1 MTSQIIPVI
10 IITPRTDANTIT
22 MISPVPSLSSSL
34 RIVAF
39 EVGLSMTGDGAIF
52 PDDGDGGDERRPKH
66 RQRKKLS
73 PCLSAEDAL
82 CRNYLIRKF
91 RLMICLS

>member
-1 MTSQIIPVI
+1 MIPVI

-22 MISPVPSLSSSL
+22 MISPVPSLSSAL

-39 EVGLSMTGDGAIF
+39 EVGLSVTGDGAIF
-52 PDDGDGGDERRPKH
+52 PENGDGGDERRPKH
-66 RQRKKLS
+66 RDRKKKLS
-73 PCLSAEDAL
+73 PCLSAENAL

-91 RLMICLS
+91 RLMICLN

>member
-10 IITPRTDANTIT
+10 IIAPRTDANTIT
-22 MISPVPSLSSSL
+22 MISPVPSLFSSL

-39 EVGLSMTGDGAIF
+39 EVGLLMTGDGAIF

-66 RQRKKLS
+66 RDREKHLS

-91 RLMICLS
+91 RLMI